1 MQQEVQ
7 FKPRTG
13 DSPRAMTKRRKSI
26 REDEGEKEEE
36 EECVGRSSIVALEI
50 EK

>member
-1 MQQEVQ
+1 MQQEVH

-13 DSPRAMTKRRKSI
+13 DSPRAMTKRRRKSI
-26 REDEGEKEEE
+26 REDEEEKE